1 MLTKIAV
8 IALIAI
14 IVASI
19 GAYAYLNLPKQE
31 NTQPA
36 PTTYTVT
43 IQSSPNGTTT
53 PSAGTYNYSKS
64 STVALIA
71 TPNDGYKFDYWLID
85 GAVNA
90 TNPLSMIITSNVEI
104 NPVFT

>member
-1 MLTKIAV
+1 MPAKIAV

-14 IVASI
+14 IVAAI
-19 GAYAYLNLPKQE
+19 GAYAYLNMPKQE

-53 PSAGTYNYSKS
+53 PASGTYNYTSGS
-64 STVALIA
+64 ISDTHR
-71 TPNDGYKFDYWLID
+71 
-85 GAVNA
+85 
-90 TNPLSMIITSNVEI
+90 NPKHGLQIRLLAN
-104 NPVFT
+104 